1 MAIMAALETHLEDAF
16 AQEID
21 EIVKNED
28 LGFATKHF
36 PFIHKHSCQQDP
48 KVHSCIKQ
56 GQDFYVNFVH
66 GLKIARQR
74 AFYCMGDCK
83 EEQCYERC
91 KETLVGRVL
100 ELYKP
105 LQPTMDDYLLKFVQH

>member
-1 MAIMAALETHLEDAF
+1 MAALETHLEDAF

-28 LGFATKHF
+28 LDFAIQHF
-36 PFIHKHSCQQDP
+36 PFVNQHSCRQGSKP
-48 KVHSCIKQ
+48 ESCIQQ
-56 GQDFYVNFVH
+56 GQDLYANFVH
-66 GLKIARQR
+66 GLKLVRQR
-74 AFYCMGDCK
+74 AFYCMGACK
-83 EEQCYERC
+83 EEPCYEQC

-105 LQPTMDDYLLKFVQH
+105 LRPTMDDYLLKFVQH

>member
-1 MAIMAALETHLEDAF
+1 MAALETHLEDAF

-28 LGFATKHF
+28 LGFATKYF
-36 PFIHKHSCQQDP
+36 PFVHQHFCQQSP
-48 KVHSCIKQ
+48 KAESCIHQ
-56 GQDFYVNFVH
+56 GKELYAHFVH
-66 GLKIARQR
+66 GLKLARQR
-74 AFYCMGDCK
+74 TFYCMSDCK
-83 EEQCYERC
+83 EEPCYEQC
-91 KETLVGRVL
+91 KEALVGRVL